1 MASAPTIK
9 NQAFVDLVLSLV
21 QYEKPIGKIR
31 KGLCSN
37 YLKEAKVG
45 SIVACMHRPIHTLVK
60 PISSGKP
67 IVMIAAG
74 SGIAPFRAVCQQLK
88 MMGAKKSKNVLFFGC
103 RDSTENLFANETQAS
118 VQRITAYSREKGSRK
133 KYVQDVVEENGDL
146 VNDLIWEQGGAI
158 LVCGSVSILNMDL
171 ISFNFY

>member
-9 NQAFVDLVLSLV
+9 NLDTVDLVLSVV
-21 QYEKPIGKIR
+21 QYEKPAGTLR

-45 SIVACMHRPIHTLVK
+45 STVACMHRPIHTLMK
-60 PISSGKP
+60 PLTEGKP

-74 SGIAPFRAVCQQLK
+74 SGIAPFRAVWQQLK
-88 MMGAKKSKNVLFFGC
+88 AKGADREKNILFFGC
-103 RDSTENLFANETQAS
+103 RNKSENLFESESESA
-118 VQRITAYSREKGSRK
+118 VKRIPAFSREDGQRK

-158 LVCGSVSILNMDL
+158 LVCGSVS
-171 ISFNFY
+171 S